1 MKNEKII
8 IRTNYLTYFCMTLL
22 LKNCFLKPLTS
33 HIPNAVT
40 LLNLL
45 SGAIAMMLASGGQ
58 TGTACYFILLAAVFD
73 FLDGLVARWLG
84 VHSSIGEQLD
94 SLADMV
100 SFGLAPAFLL
110 FQHLRYIQPV
120 HGEMLSLNNL
130 SVATW
135 LGLGVPFLITLCAAL
150 RLARFN
156 TDVRQKDS
164 FIGVPTPAAALFFAT
179 ILLIYYQHQH
189 GQQVQL
195 FNSSWF
201 WGALA
206 VAFSG
211 LMLAPVKMFS
221 LKFKHLRWQNNQI
234 RYVFVLISLFLLV
247 SLQAVALPLI
257 IVWYILLS
265 IVYHIFDKKIRR
277 L

>member
-1 MKNEKII
+1 M
-8 IRTNYLTYFCMTLL
+8 RLL
-22 LKNCFLKPLTS
+22 LNGWFLKHFTS

-45 SGAIAMMLASGGQ
+45 SGAVALMLASGGHI
-58 TGTACYFILLAAVFD
+58 GTAGYFILLAAVFD

-84 VHSSIGEQLD
+84 VHSSVGEQLD

-110 FQHLRYIQPV
+110 FQHLRFLQPV
-120 HGEMLSLNNL
+120 QGELMPLADLPVS
-130 SVATW
+130 AW
-135 LGLGVPFLITLCAAL
+135 LGLGAPFLITLCAAL

-179 ILLIYYQHQH
+179 ILLVYHHDHALQD
-189 GQQVQL
+189 VQL
-195 FNSSWF
+195 FNSPWF
-201 WGALA
+201 WWVLA
-206 VAFSG
+206 AVFSAM
-211 LMLAPVKMFS
+211 MLAPVKMFS
-221 LKFKHLRWQNNQI
+221 LKFQHLHWQNNQI
-234 RYVFVLISLFLLV
+234 RYVFVVISVFLLV
-247 SLQAVALPLI
+247 SLQALALPLI
-257 IVWYILLS
+257 MVWYILLS
-265 IVYHIFDKKIRR
+265 IVYHIFDKKFRR